1 MDNLKQRGRS
11 RKKNQNRF
19 LDRLIRGNRRKL
31 SALLCA
37 SMVLNGTV
45 TTFPVMAAE
54 AEKEPTSQIS
64 LESRKLWNALDDAVK
79 NGGEV
84 EAPAF
89 SGEYGN
95 EFENIFN
102 DGSDLYKLNSVD
114 ETNTSRLDVEIY
126 AKVSPESLEAKD
138 SYDED
143 SVEFVFLVSNGSET
157 EEKSVQIVID
167 GKASRTVGVAAI
179 SDVEDGEEGAGQ
191 LYVPAE
197 PSTEAPAESVQD
209 PVGEAGE
216 GQTGTEETPAEE
228 TKPEESL
235 PADSSEE
242 TAGSEEGTLP
252 ADETT
257 EAPAE
262 VPEQG
267 EGEAASDDETEAEV
281 PETPAADD
289 GSDES
294 QAPEEVPGAGDP
306 VEDGSDVQP
315 GTGDEG
321 SVTTP
326 DSSDEGQQED
336 SQPAEDSAPAED
348 SQQNGD
354 SSAEPA
360 GDSTP
365 AADDSQSGSAEAS
378 DNSGEGVT
386 VAALSVSL
394 HNAPYL
400 AASGDP
406 LATDAE
412 RDDQTE
418 TLSTDNTAEEDA
430 LGGMWIED
438 AALMGGKAVVAYV
451 VSGSELSGDIVLE
464 YDEVNKTV
472 EISNAA
478 ELRQWAE
485 DIHDNNSRCDGYT
498 VNIVNDIDLS
508 GENWTS
514 IISLG
519 GTVTIDG
526 QGHTI
531 YNMTIEEQSNGSG
544 GNTYLGFI
552 GNLNYNTKLTVR
564 NITFENAHVQDSDG
578 DSEYSWC
585 GVVVGHGPMD
595 GISDSQ
601 AECTFTN
608 VNIVNSVV
616 TGGHN
621 NGGIMGYACSTEKGH
636 LFENCSVTNSF
647 IGGYNSTSGILFG
660 MGIANVTVRD
670 CEADGVVLYSDGLS
684 FNCTQSWTEEDVD
697 KLWLGNVYPNEIYG
711 GTHYIGTATFEGTN
725 DPGNSY
731 VAYPVHFH
739 IGNRIIKKY
748 VPVNTDLK
756 TFDNEWFGDIFDV
769 GSGKNIH
776 WYESTAADAEEVEQ
790 IVAGLPKDNV
800 DDMYP
805 NGKKHGNPD
814 LVNDEVYETQDTDQV
829 ANPLTHGAIDLY
841 AKNAPTDPVNPDVP
855 EWEKSKSKTA
865 TNLDENYE
873 SRVTLS
879 LPAAQ
884 ETLETDVVFV
894 VDKSTSAEVQDEAVN
909 MLRSLQGQAEE
920 SGATVNVGVVIFNKE
935 AHRYDWGN
943 LTNEADF
950 DRIASAI
957 RNEDEI
963 ESGTNIHAGL
973 LEGKKMLDE
982 DTDVDANRKYLILI
996 SDGLTYIYD
1005 EDPTSILT
1013 IGYEMNASNIVP
1025 SPVYTMDAWGSKY
1038 GYNTDMEDVTG
1049 ISDPVTAFHTFLY
1062 GTNGVEQRV
1071 LKDGDHYDLPYD
1083 SIEKIKNTPAE
1094 NGIPALK
1101 LNNRKAP
1108 LSDEDYAAQHGN
1120 EDDQNTH
1127 ANNVEKALYLTS
1139 EVFKEAQNEGYHC
1152 YAVKKNDSVNAT
1164 YPWGVEFMDYLANGK
1179 EVSFDEIQNEIY
1191 YLLDAGSTVVDEIGY
1206 GEDYDFAFVK
1216 PEEMVLTVG
1225 GQEQERAKIDDN
1237 HWGFGKRLENGKY
1250 PYEVTYYADGSDE
1263 AAGEHFVWAINVPV
1277 TNFAPVELTYTV
1289 KLTNPHTE
1297 AGTYGRYDEDGS
1309 ENYSGLYTNK
1319 DATLNPVD
1327 SNGYKGDSEKFQK
1340 PTVSYTVNGSSST
1353 PAEWEISKSKT
1364 ATELNENRESTV
1376 TLGLPSA
1383 EKAIDTD
1390 IVFVVDKSSSAENAV
1405 ASLKNMIDDL
1415 AQETADLEASAV
1427 KVGVVLFDGKV
1438 DSPTNG
1444 LLPLKG
1450 NENAIK
1456 DALDIKY
1463 GSGTNVQGGILKG
1476 MQILDEDTSVPNENK
1491 YLVLI
1496 TDGISHIWNEND
1508 DPNGRQMTSYV
1519 EVAPDNIHSVWA
1531 GPNSYFYYRNK
1542 DTAWTFDELMA
1553 LDVENTNG
1561 WNNDV
1566 PYTGTDSYPL
1576 DEWNGPYV
1584 TIEDYD
1590 SSIFTL
1596 EKGIYKAAQAYR
1608 EASTK
1613 YKTISVYWETEGYPI
1628 ASQFM
1633 EGIGAT
1639 RIEKG
1644 DTVQIAETFAEI
1656 EDRIL
1661 YLLDAGSRVVDVI
1674 GEGTSNL
1681 GDPYDFTF
1689 VNDIS
1694 RMNLTVDGVALD
1706 KKEIESVDG
1715 VSYSYGFGDR
1725 GDGTYRF
1732 VVTYYPNGTQDTD
1745 GEHFVWEIHE
1755 AISNFAPVQFQY
1767 VVRLTTAPTAGGT
1780 HGQYDGN
1787 GEHNYSG
1794 LLTNKEATLYPVD
1807 SNGTTYPSENFPK
1820 PTVSYTVDN
1829 GGDTPVDPTPGGSG
1843 GGGSSSGSGSSG
1855 GGAYTPS
1862 GGPGVTINPEEV
1874 PLAPLPDTSTTTTIG
1889 ENEVPLSPLP
1899 KTGETARRGW
1909 AVMMLSGALMAL
1921 AAVLSRK
1928 REEER

>member
-1 MDNLKQRGRS
+1 M
-11 RKKNQNRF
+11 
-19 LDRLIRGNRRKL
+19 
-31 SALLCA
+31 
-37 SMVLNGTV
+37 
-45 TTFPVMAAE
+45 
-54 AEKEPTSQIS
+54 
-64 LESRKLWNALDDAVK
+64 
-79 NGGEV
+79 
-84 EAPAF
+84 
-89 SGEYGN
+89 
-95 EFENIFN
+95 
-102 DGSDLYKLNSVD
+102 
-114 ETNTSRLDVEIY
+114 
-126 AKVSPESLEAKD
+126 
-138 SYDED
+138 
-143 SVEFVFLVSNGSET
+143 
-157 EEKSVQIVID
+157 
-167 GKASRTVGVAAI
+167 
-179 SDVEDGEEGAGQ
+179 
-191 LYVPAE
+191 
-197 PSTEAPAESVQD
+197 
-209 PVGEAGE
+209 
-216 GQTGTEETPAEE
+216 
-228 TKPEESL
+228 
-235 PADSSEE
+235 
-242 TAGSEEGTLP
+242 
-252 ADETT
+252 
-257 EAPAE
+257 
-262 VPEQG
+262 
-267 EGEAASDDETEAEV
+267 
-281 PETPAADD
+281 
-289 GSDES
+289 
-294 QAPEEVPGAGDP
+294 
-306 VEDGSDVQP
+306 
-315 GTGDEG
+315 
-321 SVTTP
+321 
-326 DSSDEGQQED
+326 
-336 SQPAEDSAPAED
+336 
-348 SQQNGD
+348 
-354 SSAEPA
+354 
-360 GDSTP
+360 
-365 AADDSQSGSAEAS
+365 
-378 DNSGEGVT
+378 
-386 VAALSVSL
+386 SVSL

-418 TLSTDNTAEEDA
+418 TLSTDNTAEEDT
-430 LGGMWIED
+430 LGGKWIED
-438 AALMGGKAVVAYV
+438 AARMDGKAVVAYV
-451 VSGSELSGDIVLE
+451 VSGSELSDREGF
-464 YDEVNKTV
+464 VNDK
-472 EISNAA
+472 ENHRAYIYNADG
-478 ELRQWAE
+478 LREWARTINE
-485 DIHDNNSRCDGYT
+485 DNENYSGYT
-498 VNIVNDIDLS
+498 IEIMNDIDLEGEWSPIMAGTTS
-508 GENWTS
+508 GVENTEDTLLGS
-514 IISLG
+514 IKPDDGKGATL
-519 GTVTIDG
+519 IDG
-526 QGHTI
+526 NGHI
-531 YNMTIEEQSNGSG
+531 INNMVVQESLNVSSEFTAV
-544 GNTYLGFI
+544 GFI
-552 GNLNYNTKLTVR
+552 GELGAFADLTIKD
-564 NITFENAHVQDSDG
+564 ITFENAHVSTVDG
-578 DSEYSWC
+578 DNPSTTEYQSYA
-585 GVVVGHGPMD
+585 GVLIGHG
-595 GISDSQ
+595 DSC
-601 AECTFTN
+601 EYGDVSNDKLTFEN
-608 VNIVNSVV
+608 VNILNSVI
-616 TGGHN
+616 TSGSRSGSCA
-621 NGGIMGYACSTEKGH
+621 GAIIGYNSGDT
-636 LFENCSVTNSF
+636 LFQNCYVENTFV
-647 IGGYNSTSGILFG
+647 GGYNASTAILFG
-660 MGIANVTVRD
+660 MGNAKVVVEDCLAKGVKLYTDGLNWTCAMSKDQLWVARTYSSPERVTVSSSEAND
-670 CEADGVVLYSDGLS
+670 C
-684 FNCTQSWTEEDVD
+684 DV
-697 KLWLGNVYPNEIYG
+697 VYPVY
-711 GTHYIGTATFEGTN
+711 
-725 DPGNSY
+725 
-731 VAYPVHFH
+731 FH
-739 IGNRIIKKY
+739 IGNQIIKKY
-748 VPVNTDLK
+748 VPVNKPLSD
-756 TFDNEWFGDIFDV
+756 FEEEWFGGIFEV
-769 GSGKNIH
+769 GSGKHIEWGDGTNTVIQI
-776 WYESTAADAEEVEQ
+776 TADKT
-790 IVAGLPKDNV
+790 GS
-800 DDMYP
+800 DMYP
-805 NGKKHGNPD
+805 YGKQS
-814 LVNDEVYETQDTDQV
+814 LVNDESYETQDTDQV
-829 ANPLTHGAIDLY
+829 DNPLTHGAIDLY

-884 ETLETDVVFV
+884 ETLESDVVFV
-894 VDKSTSAEVQDEAVN
+894 LDKSTSADVEDQAIE
-909 MLRSLQGQAEE
+909 MLNDLNTQLKKTDA
-920 SGATVNVGVVIFNKE
+920 AIKVGVVIFNQK
-935 AHRYDWGN
+935 ANSVLG
-943 LTNEADF
+943 LTELNDGSIN
-950 DRIASAI
+950 DIQTAI
-957 RNEDEI
+957 KTEI
-963 ESGTNIHAGL
+963 KDGTNTHAGL
-973 LEGKKMLDE
+973 LAGKAMLDA
-982 DTDVDANRKYLILI
+982 DTNVDANRKYMIFI
-996 SDGLTYIYD
+996 SDGNTYMYG
-1005 EDPTSILT
+1005 EDPTVATYYWMNDGSPYYSKDNYAWKFKYGNGNAAPEDWNQWIGEIGNIIASGEPANT
-1013 IGYEMNASNIVP
+1013 EIGYGQTP
-1025 SPVYTMDAWGSKY
+1025 ST
-1038 GYNTDMEDVTG
+1038 
-1049 ISDPVTAFHTFLY
+1049 
-1062 GTNGVEQRV
+1062 
-1071 LKDGDHYDLPYD
+1071 
-1083 SIEKIKNTPAE
+1083 
-1094 NGIPALK
+1094 GIPA
-1101 LNNRKAP
+1101 
-1108 LSDEDYAAQHGN
+1108 DELDIGQY
-1120 EDDQNTH
+1120 TT
-1127 ANNVEKALYLTS
+1127 NVDRALYYS
-1139 EVFKEAQNEGYHC
+1139 YQVYHEALQEGYHC
-1152 YAVKKNDSVNAT
+1152 YALNAT
-1164 YPWGVEFMDYLANGK
+1164 ETKSSYEWASGFMDYLANGK
-1179 EVSFDEIQNEIY
+1179 EVSFDEIQNDIY

-1206 GEDYDFAFVK
+1206 GDDYDFAFVK
-1216 PEEMVLTVG
+1216 PEEMVLTVS
-1225 GQEQERAKIDDN
+1225 GQKQEMTRIGDN
-1237 HWGFGKRLENGKY
+1237 HWGFGERLENGNY

-1263 AAGEHFVWAINVPV
+1263 ADGEHFVWAINVPV

-1745 GEHFVWEIHE
+1745 GEHFVWEINE

-1829 GGDTPVDPTPGGSG
+1829 GGDTPVDPTPGGSS

-1921 AAVLSRK
+1921 VAVLSRK

>member
-54 AEKEPTSQIS
+54 AEKDTVSRIT
-64 LESRKLWNALDDAVK
+64 LESSELWDALDDAVEK
-79 NGGEV
+79 DSKAVPPE
-84 EAPAF
+84 F
-89 SGEYGN
+89 SGKHREA
-95 EFENIFN
+95 FEDIFDN
-102 DGSDLYKLNSVD
+102 NLDLYKLSSAGV
-114 ETNTSRLDVEIY
+114 TNINGLNVEIY
-126 AKVSPESLEAKD
+126 AKVSSENLESKD

-143 SVEFVFLVSNGSET
+143 SVEFVFLVSNGNEA

-179 SDVEDGEEGAGQ
+179 GDVEDGEEGADQ

-197 PSTEAPAESVQD
+197 PSTEAPAESVQN
-209 PVGEAGE
+209 PAGEAGE

-267 EGEAASDDETEAEV
+267 EAASDDETEAEV

-294 QAPEEVPGAGDP
+294 QAPEEVPDAGDP

-360 GDSTP
+360 GDSAP
-365 AADDSQSGSAEAS
+365 AADDSQSRSAEAS

-438 AALMGGKAVVAYV
+438 AALMDGKAVVAYV
-451 VSGSELSGDIVLE
+451 VSGSELSNEIGLV
-464 YDEVNKTV
+464 YDVDAKTV

-478 ELRQWAE
+478 GLRQWAD
-485 DIHDNNSRCDGYT
+485 DIRENSNRCDGYT

-519 GTVTIDG
+519 GTVIIDG
-526 QGHTI
+526 HNHTI
-531 YNMTIEEQSNGSG
+531 SNMTINEQGNGSD

-552 GNLNYNTKLTVR
+552 GNLNYNTKLTVQ
-564 NITFENAHVQDSDG
+564 NITFENAHVQDLDG

-1013 IGYEMNASNIVP
+1013 VGYEMNASNIVP

-1767 VVRLTTAPTAGGT
+1767 VVRLTTAPTADGT

-1855 GGAYTPS
+1855 GGVYTPS

-1909 AVMMLSGALMAL
+1909 AVMMLSGALMVL